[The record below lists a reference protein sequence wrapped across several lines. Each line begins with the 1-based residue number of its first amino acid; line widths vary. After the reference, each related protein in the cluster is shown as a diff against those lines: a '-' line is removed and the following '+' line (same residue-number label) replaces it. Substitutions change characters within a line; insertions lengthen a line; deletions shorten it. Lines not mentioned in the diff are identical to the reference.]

1 MMVDADPCLAQAL
14 RDPSSSAIAGD
25 VDEFIAAACRHRV
38 LLLLGWR
45 LRELSGLDR
54 WPAAFVDGFLHAE
67 RQAIA
72 VDCVRHNE
80 LAMVLAELAAAHAR
94 VLLFKGAAVAYT
106 HYPAPHVRVRADTD
120 LLIAFSDLAPFE
132 RVMSR
137 LAYTRPPENS
147 GSLVSYQNHYQ
158 KTDGYGVT
166 HAFDVHWKISNLQS
180 LAERLLVAELWD
192 RRVSI
197 PALGPGAF
205 TVDTA
210 SALLLALIHRA
221 GHHPGSKNLLW
232 LYDFHVLASGLS
244 SGQQDHVVDVALDR
258 GLARLAADGLS
269 VARDCFGGVALDGLI
284 ATLQAMRWRDD
295 HVPAIE
301 ERLTQAAVL
310 RLDLEAL
317 PNWRTRGRL
326 IREHLLPPA
335 GYMRTRYGVRS
346 NALLPGLYLWRV
358 LHGMPKW
365 FRHQKAD

>member
-1 MMVDADPCLAQAL
+1 
-14 RDPSSSAIAGD
+14 
-25 VDEFIAAACRHRV
+25 
-38 LLLLGWR
+38 
-45 LRELSGLDR
+45 
-54 WPAAFVDGFLHAE
+54 
-67 RQAIA
+67 
-72 VDCVRHNE
+72 
-80 LAMVLAELAAAHAR
+80 
-94 VLLFKGAAVAYT
+94 
-106 HYPAPHVRVRADTD
+106 
-120 LLIAFSDLAPFE
+120 
-132 RVMSR
+132 
-137 LAYTRPPENS
+137 PPENS

-210 SALLLALIHRA
+210 SALLLALVHRA

-232 LYDFHVLASGLS
+232 LYDLHVLAGGLS
-244 SGQQDHVVDVALDR
+244 SGEQDHVVDVALDR
-258 GLARLAADGLS
+258 GLARIAADGLS
-269 VARDCFGGVALDGLI
+269 LARDRFGGVALDGLI
-284 ATLQAMRWRDD
+284 STLQAMRWRDD

-335 GYMRTRYGVRS
+335 RYMRARYGVQS
-346 NALLPGLYLWRV
+346 NALVPGLYLWRV

-365 FRHQKAD
+365 LRRRKEG